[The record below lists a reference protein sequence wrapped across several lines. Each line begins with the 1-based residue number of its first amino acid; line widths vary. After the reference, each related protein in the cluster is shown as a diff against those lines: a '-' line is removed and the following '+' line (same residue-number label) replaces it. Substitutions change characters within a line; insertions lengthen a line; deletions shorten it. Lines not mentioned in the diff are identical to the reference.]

1 MPIFTLIFILV
12 VIGVVLYLINTYLGP
27 KMQPTIL
34 TILTVAVIIIVL
46 LWLASVFGLIPSG
59 ANIRVGR

>member
-12 VIGVVLYLINTYLGP
+12 VIGVLMWAINTYIP
-27 KMQPTIL
+27 MQPSIKKIL
-34 TILTVAVIIIVL
+34 NIAVVILVL

>member
-12 VIGVVLYLINTYLGP
+12 VIGVIMWAVNTYIP
-27 KMQPTIL
+27 MQPTIKKVL
-34 TILTVAVIIIVL
+34 NIAVVVL
-46 LWLASVFGLIPSG
+46 VVLWLASVFGLLPSG

>member
-12 VIGVVLYLINTYLGP
+12 VIGLVMWAVNQWIP
-27 KMQPTIL
+27 MQPTIKK
-34 TILTVAVIIIVL
+34 ILNIAVVVL
-46 LWLASVFGLIPSG
+46 VVLWLASVFGLIPSG

>member
-12 VIGVVLYLINTYLGP
+12 VIGVIMWAVNTYIP
-27 KMQPTIL
+27 MQPTIKKVL
-34 TILTVAVIIIVL
+34 NIAVVVL
-46 LWLASVFGLIPSG
+46 VVLWLASVFGLIPSN

>member
-12 VIGVVLYLINTYLGP
+12 VIGVIMWAVNAYIP
-27 KMQPTIL
+27 MQPTIKK
-34 TILTVAVIIIVL
+34 ILNIAVVILVV

>member
-12 VIGVVLYLINTYLGP
+12 VIGVIMWAINTYIP
-27 KMQPTIL
+27 MQPTIKK
-34 TILTVAVIIIVL
+34 ILNIAVVILVV
-46 LWLASVFGLIPSG
+46 LWLASVFGLLPSG

>member
-12 VIGVVLYLINTYLGP
+12 VIGVVMWAVNTYIP
-27 KMQPTIL
+27 MQPSIL
-34 TILTVAVIIIVL
+34 KILNIAVVILVL

>member
-12 VIGVVLYLINTYLGP
+12 VIGVIMWAVNAYIP
-27 KMQPTIL
+27 MQPSIKKIL
-34 TILTVAVIIIVL
+34 NIAVVVL
-46 LWLASVFGLIPSG
+46 VVLWLASVFGLIPSG

>member
-1 MPIFTLIFILV
+1 MPIFTLIFVLV
-12 VIGVVLYLINTYLGP
+12 VIGVVLWAVTTYIPMNPSIKKILI
-27 KMQPTIL
+27 IAVV
-34 TILTVAVIIIVL
+34 VAVV

>member
-12 VIGVVLYLINTYLGP
+12 VIGVVMWAVNTYIP
-27 KMQPTIL
+27 MQPNIKKIL
-34 TILTVAVIIIVL
+34 NIAVVVL
-46 LWLASVFGLIPSG
+46 VILWLASVFGLIPSN

>member
-12 VIGVVLYLINTYLGP
+12 VIGVIMWAVNAYIP
-27 KMQPTIL
+27 MQPSIKNIL
-34 TILTVAVIIIVL
+34 NIVVVILVL
-46 LWLASVFGLIPSG
+46 LWLASVFGLIPSN

>member
-12 VIGVVLYLINTYLGP
+12 VIGVVMWAVNTYIP
-27 KMQPTIL
+27 MQPTVKKVLNIAV
-34 TILTVAVIIIVL
+34 IVAVV

>member
-12 VIGVVLYLINTYLGP
+12 VIGVVLWAVNQYVP
-27 KMQPTIL
+27 MQPSIL
-34 TILTVAVIIIVL
+34 KILNVAVVILVL

>member
-12 VIGVVLYLINTYLGP
+12 VIGVIMWAVNTYIP
-27 KMQPTIL
+27 MQPTIKKVL
-34 TILTVAVIIIVL
+34 NIAVVILVV
-46 LWLASVFGLIPSG
+46 LWLASVFGLIPSN

>member
-34 TILTVAVIIIVL
+34 TILNVAVIIIVL

>member
-12 VIGVVLYLINTYLGP
+12 VIGAVMWAVNTYIP
-27 KMQPTIL
+27 MQPNIL
-34 TILTVAVIIIVL
+34 KILNIAVVILVL
-46 LWLASVFGLIPSG
+46 LWLASVFGLIPSN

>member
-12 VIGVVLYLINTYLGP
+12 VIGVVLWAANTYLPLDP
-27 KMQPTIL
+27 KIKTIL
-34 TILTVAVIIIVL
+34 NIAVVIVVI
-46 LWLASVFGLIPSG
+46 LWLASVFGLIPSN

>member
-12 VIGVVLYLINTYLGP
+12 VIGVIMWAVNTYIP
-27 KMQPTIL
+27 MQPNIKKIL
-34 TILTVAVIIIVL
+34 NIAVVVL
-46 LWLASVFGLIPSG
+46 VILWLASVFGLIPSN

>member
-12 VIGVVLYLINTYLGP
+12 VIGVVMWAINQYIP
-27 KMQPTIL
+27 MQPTIKKVL
-34 TILTVAVIIIVL
+34 NIAVVVL
-46 LWLASVFGLIPSG
+46 VVLWLASVFGLIPSN

>member
-12 VIGVVLYLINTYLGP
+12 VIGVVMWAVNAYIP
-27 KMQPTIL
+27 MQPNIKKIL
-34 TILTVAVIIIVL
+34 NIAVVILVV
-46 LWLASVFGLIPSG
+46 LWLASVFGLIPST